1 MTETILPSSGVQ
13 ELVQRLR
20 EEGVAAGRRE
30 GEEIVAAARAE
41 AARILADARREAE
54 ELVRA
59 SHAAIETERE
69 AARAALD
76 LAARDAVLQL
86 REQLEVAFVRRL
98 QSLVAASLREPE
110 ILTELAVDVLRQVV
124 AAGPSAERA
133 QLLVAEPW
141 AQDPQ
146 AAAAIDALAATLS
159 RDLFQGGVDL
169 VPGQHSGAGVRIH
182 LADRGVELAVTDET
196 LAALLLERL
205 LPRFRALFEGRL
217 VQENGRG

>member
-1 MTETILPSSGVQ
+1 MLPSSGVQ

-30 GEEIVAAARAE
+30 GEAIVAAAREE
-41 AARILADARREAE
+41 AARMLADARREAE
-54 ELVRA
+54 ELTHA
-59 SHAAIETERE
+59 SHDTIETERQ

-76 LAARDAVLQL
+76 LAARDAVLKL

-110 ILTELAVDVLRQVV
+110 VLVELAIDALRQVV
-124 AAGPSAERA
+124 APGPSGERA
-133 QLLVAEPW
+133 QLLVAESW
-141 AQDPQ
+141 VQDPQ
-146 AAAAIDALAATLS
+146 SAGAIDALAATLS

-169 VPGQHSGAGVRIH
+169 VPERHSGAGVRIH
-182 LADRGVELAVTDET
+182 LADRGIELAVTDET

-217 VQENGRG
+217 LQEHDHG

>member
-1 MTETILPSSGVQ
+1 MAEPMLPSSGVQ

-30 GEEIVAAARAE
+30 GEEIVAAARTE
-41 AARILADARREAE
+41 AARLLEEARRDAE
-54 ELVRA
+54 ERTRR
-59 SHAAIETERE
+59 SHAAIETERQ

-86 REQLEVAFVRRL
+86 REQLEGAFVRRL
-98 QSLVAASLREPE
+98 QALVAASLREPE
-110 ILTELAVDVLRQVV
+110 ILTELAVDALRQVV

-133 QLLVAEPW
+133 QLLVAESG
-141 AQDPQ
+141 AKDPQ
-146 AAAAIDALAATLS
+146 AAGAIDALAATLS

-217 VQENGRG
+217 VQENDRG

>member
-1 MTETILPSSGVQ
+1 MLPSSGVQ

-30 GEEIVAAARAE
+30 GEEIVAAAREE

-54 ELVRA
+54 ELTHA
-59 SHAAIETERE
+59 SHDTIETERQ
-69 AARAALD
+69 AARAALE

-98 QSLVAASLREPE
+98 QSLIGTSLREPE
-110 ILTELAVDVLRQVV
+110 ILIELAIDALRHVV
-124 AAGPSAERA
+124 AAGPSGERA
-133 QLLVAEPW
+133 ELLVAESW
-141 AQDPQ
+141 IQDPR
-146 AAAAIDALAATLS
+146 AASAIDALAATLS
-159 RDLFQGGVDL
+159 RDLLQGGVDL
-169 VPGQHSGAGVRIH
+169 VPERHSGAGVRIH
-182 LADRGVELAVTDET
+182 LAERGVELAVTDET

-217 VQENGRG
+217 VQGREHD